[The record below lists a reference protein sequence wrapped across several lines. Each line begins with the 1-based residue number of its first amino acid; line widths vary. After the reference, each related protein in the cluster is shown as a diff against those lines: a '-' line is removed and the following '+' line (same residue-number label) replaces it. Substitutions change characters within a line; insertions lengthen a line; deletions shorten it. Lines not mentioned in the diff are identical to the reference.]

1 MTTYIGNNGVV
12 KTAADGGSVAAVTEV
27 RSFSLEST
35 ADVIEASVMGSLN
48 RVYKAGMQT
57 FTGTI
62 DVFYDAADA
71 EQERLEAGTSVDFE
85 LYPQGTTEGGS
96 EDKNYYSG
104 SAIVTGRTINVTT
117 DGMVEMSITVQ
128 GTGALTKTDIA

>member
-12 KTAADGGSVAAVTEV
+12 KTAADGGSVAALTEV
-27 RSFSLEST
+27 RSFNLEST
-35 ADVIEASVMGSLN
+35 ADAIECSVMGSLN

-57 FTGTI
+57 FSGTI
-62 DVFYDAADA
+62 DVFYDPADA
-71 EQERLEAGTSVDFE
+71 EQERLMVGTVIDFE
-85 LYPQGTTEGGS
+85 LYPQGATEAGS

-104 SAIVTGRTINVTT
+104 GAIVTGRTITSTT

-128 GTGALTKTDIA
+128 GSGALTKTDVS

>member
-1 MTTYIGNNGVV
+1 MTTYIGNAGVV

-27 RSFSLEST
+27 TNFTIEST
-35 ADVIEASVMGSLN
+35 ADTIDCSAMGSLN

-62 DVFYDAADA
+62 DVQYDPADA
-71 EQERLEAGTSVDFE
+71 EQERLEVGASIDFE
-85 LYPQGTTEGGS
+85 LYPQGTTESGT

-104 SAIVTGRTINVTT
+104 SAIVNSRNISTPV
-117 DGMVEMSITVQ
+117 DGMVTMSVAFQ
-128 GTGALTKTDIA
+128 GSGALTKTDVS

>member
-35 ADVIEASVMGSLN
+35 ADVIECSVMGSLN

-62 DVFYDAADA
+62 DVFYDAADD
-71 EQERLEAGTSVDFE
+71 EQERLEAGTAIDFE
-85 LYPQGTTEGGS
+85 LYPQGDTEAGS

-104 SAIVTGRTINVTT
+104 SAIVTGRTINVTL

-128 GTGALTKTDIA
+128 GTGALTKTDIT

>member
-35 ADVIEASVMGSLN
+35 ADVIDCSAMGSLN
-48 RVYKAGMQT
+48 RVYKTGMQT

-62 DVFYDAADA
+62 DVFYDPADA
-71 EQERLEAGTSVDFE
+71 EQERLEVGTNIDFE
-85 LYPQGTTEGGS
+85 LYPQGTAEAGTD
-96 EDKNYYSG
+96 DKNYYSG
-104 SAIVTGRTINVTT
+104 GALVTGRTINATT

-128 GTGALTKTDIA
+128 GSGALTKTDVS

>member
-12 KTAADGGSVAAVTEV
+12 KTAADGGTVAAVTEV

-35 ADVIEASVMGSLN
+35 ADAIECSVMGSLN

-62 DVFYDAADA
+62 DVFYDPADA
-71 EQERLEAGTSVDFE
+71 EQERLEVGTDIDFE
-85 LYPQGTTEGGS
+85 LYPQGTTEGAS

-104 SAIVTGRTINVTT
+104 SAIVTGRTINSTL

-128 GTGALTKTDIA
+128 GSGALTKTDIA

>member
-71 EQERLEAGTSVDFE
+71 EQERLEAGTAVDFE